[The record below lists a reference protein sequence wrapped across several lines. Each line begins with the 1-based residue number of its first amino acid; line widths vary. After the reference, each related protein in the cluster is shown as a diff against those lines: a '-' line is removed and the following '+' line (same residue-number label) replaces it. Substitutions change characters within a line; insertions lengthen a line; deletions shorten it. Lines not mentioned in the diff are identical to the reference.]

1 MQHYAD
7 RVFVERYPLNSK
19 KIWKKM
25 IAGAIALLI
34 FFLVLFIP
42 VGGVLFG
49 SYGLYLIA
57 MGRESEMQGNT
68 ALVMNFLYTF
78 ALFMAAFFVV
88 LCILNYF
95 YQRAYI
101 KRYYYNVNDKLI
113 IIRKGVFAQQEI
125 TVPFERIQDVYVD
138 QDLFDVLFG
147 LYDVHISTATATSG
161 VIAHIDGVEKAAAEE
176 IRKIILSKIQ

>member
-7 RVFVERYPLNSK
+7 RAFVERYPLNSK

-25 IAGAIALLI
+25 VAGMIGLLI

-68 ALVMNFLYTF
+68 ALVMNFFYTF
-78 ALFMAAFFVV
+78 ALLMAAFFVI
-88 LCILNYF
+88 LCILNYI
-95 YQRAYI
+95 YQKAYI
-101 KRYYYNVNDKLI
+101 KSYYYNITDKLI
-113 IIRKGVFAQQEI
+113 IIRKGVFAQHEI

-138 QDLFDVLFG
+138 QDLFDVMFG
-147 LYDVHISTATATSG
+147 LYDVHISTATATSE
-161 VIAHIDGVEKAAAEE
+161 VRAHIDGLEKKDAEE
-176 IRKIILSKIQ
+176 IRKLILSKIH